1 MTIKIDKQVVKNAY
15 EWVKYSG
22 KQDQQIEQLYQASTG
37 MVTGVT
43 TQHSSVVHGYE
54 FADYVGLMATSKE
67 VASGKSVQLCDSMDI
82 DPQLASRVTKCS
94 KYRMALAGVHYDLL
108 VVVQAIKQ
116 GVSLDVAHWVADQ
129 GEYGSDFDELI
140 HQFNQDLRVHWY
152 TDRPLPGYPI
162 LVKYL
167 QMIEDYLWCN
177 FTEVVGCKEQ
187 YKCGVGESHYRIT
200 NKHNLINTQLRVFDG
215 EVYSFNS
222 RPNLP
227 RYVANGYFNG
237 WVDSY
242 SLEEC
247 QDKLRHQMLKL
258 LPCLTEGTHKAGLF
272 NSVDSIWLDY
282 LQENNV

>member
-1 MTIKIDKQVVKNAY
+1 MKIKIDKQVVKNAY

-37 MVTGVT
+37 MIAGIT

-54 FADYVGLMATSKE
+54 FADYVGLIPASKE
-67 VASGKSVQLCDSMDI
+67 VASGKSVQLCDSLDV
-82 DPQLASRVTKCS
+82 DEQLASRVTKYS

-108 VVVQAIKQ
+108 VVVQAIKHRIK
-116 GVSLDVAHWVADQ
+116 LDVTHWVVYRDHF
-129 GEYGSDFDELI
+129 GSDFDDLM
-140 HQFNQDLRVHWY
+140 HRFNRLYWQED
-152 TDRPLPGYPI
+152 TTLPGYPI
-162 LVKYL
+162 LIKYL
-167 QMIEDYLWCN
+167 QMIEDYLWCD
-177 FTEVVGCKEQ
+177 FSKVVG
-187 YKCGVGESHYRIT
+187 GNGESHYRIT
-200 NKHNLINTQLRVFDG
+200 SKHNLINTQLRVFDG
-215 EVYSFNS
+215 EIYSFNS

-258 LPCLTEGTHKAGLF
+258 LPCLAEGTHKAGLF
-272 NSVDSIWLDY
+272 SSVDSVWLDY
-282 LQENNV
+282 LQENKV

>member
-22 KQDQQIEQLYQASTG
+22 RQDQQIEQLYQASTG
-37 MVTGVT
+37 MITGIT

-54 FADYVGLMATSKE
+54 FADYVGFIPASKE
-67 VASGKSVQLCDSMDI
+67 VASGKSVQLCDSLDV
-82 DPQLASRVTKCS
+82 DEQSASRVTKYS
-94 KYRMALAGVHYDLL
+94 KYWLALCGLHYDLL

-116 GVSLDVAHWVADQ
+116 RVKLDVSWWVVDQ
-129 GEYGSDFDELI
+129 GHFGSDFDELI
-140 HQFNQDLRVHWY
+140 HRFNQDLRVNWY
-152 TDRPLPGYPI
+152 EDRPIPGHPI
-162 LVKYL
+162 LIKYL
-167 QMIEDYLWCN
+167 QMIEDYLWCD
-177 FTEVVGCKEQ
+177 FSEVVGCRGQ
-187 YKCGVGESHYRIT
+187 YKYSVGESHYRIT

-215 EVYSFNS
+215 AIYSFNS

-227 RYVANGYFNG
+227 RYVANGYFNQ

-258 LPCLTEGTHKAGLF
+258 LPCLAEGTHKAGLF
-272 NSVDSIWLDY
+272 NSVDSVWLDY
-282 LQENNV
+282 LQENKI